1 MADNDPCKDPARKT
15 LGFRFGLVESF
26 ILIFILFTGFE
37 LYVDYTERVTT
48 AHNNAE
54 KLFAQASNSVQSE
67 LRHIYDDVKQVLHS
81 VRTFRGSNMFDPVN
95 TRSANNLFVNYMK
108 QYPFVTSINIGDSAG
123 NGYLILRMGD
133 QLRNRITRPDEKGW
147 VAWFILGA
155 GGEIVSTERLR
166 DNYDPR
172 TSPWYRNSISREEI
186 FWSDPYIFRTTR
198 DVGVTASM
206 RIDNRTDKEVIG
218 ADIKLEDLSHL
229 LAALTGH
236 MKGMTA
242 HLITDDG
249 AVVASS
255 EDKQF
260 LSHLQQANGMLPRIG
275 KDRYPVVEKALQSRT
290 GDKIW
295 LFRFDNKRF
304 LAAMEPVSFFP
315 NGKYRLVLTVP
326 EEVLSGTFE
335 KDAIWKLIV
344 EFLLLTAACSWYF
357 VRYIVPLRRILTGMK
372 EFGTG
377 KFSILPVDAAR
388 NDEVGDLASEF
399 IQMTGAFAV
408 KDESLKEQKKFTE
421 NLIESSAA
429 AIFVLDPQHKVIL
442 WNRACEELTGI
453 AASAMVGTGNHW
465 QAFYDHERPCLSD
478 IVLDIGHDKHKEL
491 YDVAEK
497 STLVPNGL
505 HAEGW
510 YHNLNG
516 RERYI
521 IFDAAPVYDE
531 RGILLA
537 AIETLNEITEN
548 KRAESNMRL
557 QSAALQAAAN
567 SIVITDN
574 SGTIEWVNPA
584 FTMLTGYSAE
594 EAIGRNPRELVKSG
608 VHDQAF
614 FKKLWDTILKG
625 EVWRG
630 QIMNRHKDGTL
641 YPEGQTITPVKEAD
655 GEITHFIAIKRDLT
669 EQRKLEEQLQHAQ
682 RMESVGTLAGGIAH
696 DFNNILSAIIGY
708 GQFSLLKMPG
718 DDPLRHNIE
727 SMLEAADRA
736 ARLTR
741 ELLLFSRKQP
751 TDKKPVDLNLVVA
764 KVEKFLRKVIGEDIM
779 YNTVIHEA
787 PLPVLADEHQ
797 LEQVLM
803 NLATNARDSMP
814 KGGTLTVA
822 TENILLGSEFVSAN
836 SYRVP
841 GPYALITVSDTG
853 EGMDEATR
861 QRIFEPFFT
870 TKEVGKGT
878 GLGLAV
884 TYGIIKQHDGYINVY
899 SEPGGGTTFRIYL
912 PLIPQPDAGEEPP
925 ALQEETP
932 IGGTETILL
941 AEDDEDVR
949 VLTKRLLTEFGYT
962 VIEAVD
968 GADAVN
974 KFTENSADI
983 DLILSDLIM
992 PKMNGKEVVYEIR
1005 KIRPDIKVIFSSGY
1019 APDTI
1024 RQKVALTDSG
1034 HLIAKPVSPRELLRK
1049 VRSVLDGGTP

>member
-1 MADNDPCKDPARKT
+1 MQKDHHDGGKTPANFLSSPLNIV
-15 LGFRFGLVESF
+15 LGYVLFGAFWIVISDLLLVRLVPEPF
-26 ILIFILFTGFE
+26 L
-37 LYVDYTERVTT
+37 
-48 AHNNAE
+48 A
-54 KLFAQASNSVQSE
+54 
-67 LRHIYDDVKQVLHS
+67 
-81 VRTFRGSNMFDPVN
+81 TF
-95 TRSANNLFVNYMK
+95 
-108 QYPFVTSINIGDSAG
+108 SIG
-123 NGYLILRMGD
+123 
-133 QLRNRITRPDEKGW
+133 KGW
-147 VAWFILGA
+147 LFI
-155 GGEIVSTERLR
+155 
-166 DNYDPR
+166 
-172 TSPWYRNSISREEI
+172 
-186 FWSDPYIFRTTR
+186 
-198 DVGVTASM
+198 
-206 RIDNRTDKEVIG
+206 
-218 ADIKLEDLSHL
+218 
-229 LAALTGH
+229 ALT
-236 MKGMTA
+236 A
-242 HLITDDG
+242 
-249 AVVASS
+249 
-255 EDKQF
+255 
-260 LSHLQQANGMLPRIG
+260 
-275 KDRYPVVEKALQSRT
+275 
-290 GDKIW
+290 
-295 LFRFDNKRF
+295 
-304 LAAMEPVSFFP
+304 
-315 NGKYRLVLTVP
+315 
-326 EEVLSGTFE
+326 
-335 KDAIWKLIV
+335 
-344 EFLLLTAACSWYF
+344 LLLHHF
-357 VRYIVPLRRILTGMK
+357 IGRQ
-372 EFGTG
+372 
-377 KFSILPVDAAR
+377 
-388 NDEVGDLASEF
+388 LAKMGQ
-399 IQMTGAFAV
+399 IR
-408 KDESLKEQKKFTE
+408 ESLQEQKKFTE
-421 NLIESSAA
+421 NLIDNSAA
-429 AIFVLDPQHKVIL
+429 ATFVLDPQHKVIL
-442 WNRACEELTGI
+442 WNKACEELTGI
-453 AASAMVGTGNHW
+453 AASAMVGTGSHW
-465 QAFYDHERPCLSD
+465 QAFYDRDRPCIAD
-478 IVLDIGHDKHKEL
+478 IVLDAGYDGLPGL
-491 YDVAEK
+491 YDSFEK
-497 STLVPNGL
+497 SVLVPAGL

-510 YHNLNG
+510 YQNMNG
-516 RERYI
+516 RDRYI
-521 IFDAAPVYDE
+521 MFDAAPVYDAN
-531 RGILLA
+531 GVLIA
-537 AIETLNEITEN
+537 AIETLQDISERKRTE
-548 KRAESNMRL
+548 ANMRL

-567 SIVITDN
+567 AIVITDK
-574 SGTIEWVNPA
+574 SGAIEWVNPA
-584 FTMLTGYSAE
+584 FTILTGYSAE

-925 ALQEETP
+925 ALQEE
-932 IGGTETILL
+932 
-941 AEDDEDVR
+941 
-949 VLTKRLLTEFGYT
+949 
-962 VIEAVD
+962 
-968 GADAVN
+968 
-974 KFTENSADI
+974 
-983 DLILSDLIM
+983 
-992 PKMNGKEVVYEIR
+992 
-1005 KIRPDIKVIFSSGY
+1005 
-1019 APDTI
+1019 
-1024 RQKVALTDSG
+1024 
-1034 HLIAKPVSPRELLRK
+1034 
-1049 VRSVLDGGTP
+1049 